1 MLQELTSN
9 MPDIRPGPSSQTT
22 VRWPLSI
29 RVGQEER
36 LVSGIIG
43 LDGGNLVIQ
52 PPMEK
57 TWEEV
62 VEEVLHNRAGLWDRL
77 ADL

>member
-1 MLQELTSN
+1 MLQEL
-9 MPDIRPGPSSQTT
+9 MPHMSDVRPGPSSQTT
-22 VRWPLSI
+22 VRWPLLI

-36 LVSGIIG
+36 LVSGIVG
-43 LDGGNLVIQ
+43 LDGGNLVIR
-52 PPMEK
+52 PAMEK

-62 VEEVLHNRAGLWDRL
+62 VEEVLHNRAELWNRL